1 MNKHMHTIEIADDQM
16 KVLDREGNELDFA
29 ILWETEYEPDEDCSS
44 PAGREADRQLEEWSK
59 QYDFDLEAAA
69 IAVSE
74 YLYEGTQR

>member
-1 MNKHMHTIEIADDQM
+1 MNEHMHTIEIADDQM
-16 KVLDREGNELDFA
+16 KVLDREGNELDFC
-29 ILWETEYEPDEDCSS
+29 ILWEAECEPDEDCSS

-59 QYDFDLEAAA
+59 LYDFDLEATA